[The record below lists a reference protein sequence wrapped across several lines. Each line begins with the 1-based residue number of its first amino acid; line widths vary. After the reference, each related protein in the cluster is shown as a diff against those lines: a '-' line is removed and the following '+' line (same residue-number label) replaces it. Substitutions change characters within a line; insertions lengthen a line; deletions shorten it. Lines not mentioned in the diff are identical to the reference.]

1 MAVSKISA
9 VERGREAER
18 LAADWYVRQGAEV
31 LAMNYRVRG
40 GEIDLIVRDG
50 NCIAFVEVK
59 MRRSDKFGAPAEA
72 VTPAKQR
79 LVSRTAL
86 RYAQENGLMDEYMR
100 FDVASVCGGQ
110 IDVIKNAFDF
120 VE

>member
-1 MAVSKISA
+1 MLG
-9 VERGREAER
+9 GRDCLCGRAE
-18 LAADWYVRQGAEV
+18 
-31 LAMNYRVRG
+31 
-40 GEIDLIVRDG
+40 LI
-50 NCIAFVEVK
+50 
-59 MRRSDKFGAPAEA
+59 GAPAEA

-86 RYAQENGLMDEYMR
+86 RYAQANGLMDEYMR
-100 FDVASVCGGQ
+100 FDVASVCGRQ